1 MRSTSGK
8 AGSSG
13 ERYLTSHGESRRL
26 TEPQHAGGRPLRVAL
41 VVPPYFDVPPAA
53 YGGVEAVVADLADGL
68 VEEGHQVYLIG
79 AGKPGTAAQF
89 VPVWDHTVPDRLGE
103 FMVWGPGAIVAP
115 NVVRGKILA
124 PLTQAALYYLAI
136 REKGV

>member
-1 MRSTSGK
+1 M
-8 AGSSG
+8 
-13 ERYLTSHGESRRL
+13 
-26 TEPQHAGGRPLRVAL
+26 
-41 VVPPYFDVPPAA
+41 
-53 YGGVEAVVADLADGL
+53 
-68 VEEGHQVYLIG
+68 
-79 AGKPGTAAQF
+79 
-89 VPVWDHTVPDRLGE
+89 PDRLGE